1 MSDIRVLLVETCTSL
16 SQRSTLTFQ
25 IGIQAGDEVVMRL
38 VANTGK
44 GYFSK
49 DWVSWPD
56 VQARLT
62 DAESLSCMSLQPLY
76 MGQSINSGGF
86 LLAVLRHMGVVQ
98 PNAELGRSYVVA
110 DLDALMTRMAP
121 LVSSKVSL
129 GLDAKPVGIRGRRKL
144 VAMPSADAA

>member
-1 MSDIRVLLVETCTSL
+1 MSDIRVLLVETCPSL

-25 IGIQAGDEVVMRL
+25 IGAREGDVVVVRL

-56 VQARLT
+56 IQTHLKCS
-62 DAESLSCMSLQPLY
+62 ESLSCTTLHPLY
-76 MGQSINSGGF
+76 IGQSVNSGGF

-98 PNAELGRSYVVA
+98 AIAEVGRSYEVA
-110 DLDALMTRMAP
+110 DLNALMTRMAP
-121 LVSSKVSL
+121 LLTSKVSL
-129 GLDAKPVGIRGRRKL
+129 GLDARPAGIRGRRKL
-144 VAMPSADAA
+144 VAMPSVDAP

>member
-1 MSDIRVLLVETCTSL
+1 MADIRVILVETCPSL

-25 IGIQAGDEVVMRL
+25 IGVQASDLIVMRL

-49 DWVSWPD
+49 DWISWPD
-56 VQARLT
+56 VQACLT
-62 DAESLSCMSLQPLY
+62 GAKSLSCVTLHPLY
-76 MGQSINSGGF
+76 MGRSVNSGGF

-98 PNAELGRSYVVA
+98 PNSELKRSYAVA

-121 LVSSKVSL
+121 LVASKVSL
-129 GLDAKPVGIRGRRKL
+129 GLDARPAVIRGRRKL
-144 VAMPSADAA
+144 VAMPSAEMP